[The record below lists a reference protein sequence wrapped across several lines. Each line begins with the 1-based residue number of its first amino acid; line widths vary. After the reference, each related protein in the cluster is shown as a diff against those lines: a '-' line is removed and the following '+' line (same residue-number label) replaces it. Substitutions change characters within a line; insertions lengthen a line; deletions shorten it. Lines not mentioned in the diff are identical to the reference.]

1 MTDPAASTPKA
12 ATRRRPLSPA
22 AMAFQAVGFLVCVGA
37 LGYCIYLVIRDPA
50 RREKMASLLDQPLHL
65 ALLVMLSMI
74 VIAATGMKFRALC
87 KPIRRLPR
95 RDMVA
100 VNALCTLLG
109 NLPFKISLIT
119 RIFIHARR
127 HELSLPIILGW
138 MGSVAILSICT
149 LTPAIA
155 TFLLRPGE
163 GIDLTWWLLAGGL
176 PLVLLTI
183 ACLIARQVR
192 DEARWAD
199 FKAWSVRHLP
209 AVLARIIH
217 GDLIARLR
225 DGATLL
231 GVPWAL
237 GEAFAYRT
245 IALFAGV
252 SRLAL
257 ALFMTGSAI
266 SLTAFFST
274 PADAGFTSPTTTW
287 GHLIVLDCVY
297 FLLQGA
303 APTGALGAR
312 EGGTLALLQSQLSID
327 LPVILLTIS
336 AAETAANLIL
346 GIAGA
351 IYLRLDRLLRPPVPA
366 DTNPPSTPS

>member
-1 MTDPAASTPKA
+1 MTEPAVNTAKAPPKRRLSTG
-12 ATRRRPLSPA
+12 
-22 AMAFQAVGFLVCVGA
+22 AMIFQALGFLLCVAA
-37 LGYCIYLVIRDPA
+37 LGYCIYLVIKDPA
-50 RREKMASLLDQPLHL
+50 RREKMAGLLHQPLEL
-65 ALLVMLSMI
+65 AILVLLSMV
-74 VIAATGMKFRALC
+74 VIAATGMKFRAML
-87 KPIRRLPR
+87 KPVRTLPR

-109 NLPFKISLIT
+109 NLPFKISLLT

-127 HELSLPIILGW
+127 HELALPTILGW
-138 MGSVAILSICT
+138 MGSVAILSLST
-149 LTPAIA
+149 LGPPIA
-155 TFLLRPGE
+155 ALLLRPSA
-163 GIDLTWWLLAGGL
+163 GIDHLWWLITSCT
-176 PLVLLTI
+176 PVILLTS
-183 ACLIARQVR
+183 ACLIARLIR
-192 DEARWAD
+192 DDARWNS
-199 FKAWSVRHLP
+199 FKSWSARTLP
-209 AVLARIIH
+209 AFVAKLLH

-231 GVPWAL
+231 GVPSAVL
-237 GEAFAYRT
+237 EAFAYRT
-245 IALFAGV
+245 LALLAGI

-257 ALFMTGSAI
+257 ALAMTGAAI
-266 SLTAFFST
+266 SLTTFISVDTST
-274 PADAGFTSPTTTW
+274 NW

-351 IYLRLDRLLRPPVPA
+351 IYLRLDRLLRPATPQ
-366 DTNPPSTPS
+366 PSQANA